1 VPCRSPLADTERNL
15 ASAEQVLALL
25 DEVKAAML
33 DLTRALEADP
43 GSVEVLD
50 AVCAEAVR
58 VVPGADMASITA
70 IRADGARTAAYTN
83 EWALQVDKA
92 QYEAGDGPCLQAAA
106 TGETVRVSTDTASE
120 LWPDFAASA
129 KRFRVRSYLA
139 APLRVDEHLTGAI
152 NLFGFGDHGFQEIDS
167 KLLEL
172 YTTVVTF
179 GLRTTRRYHETRAL
193 ADHLETAMRSRAV
206 IEQAKGI
213 LMAIHKIT
221 DEQAMDQLIARS
233 QKVNVKLRQV
243 AADFVRTMTTG
254 PA

>member
-1 VPCRSPLADTERNL
+1 M
-15 ASAEQVLALL
+15 ASDRVVELL
-25 DEVKAAML
+25 DEVTAAL
-33 DLTRALEADP
+33 ADLTEALTADP
-43 GSVEVLD
+43 GSVEILD

-70 IRADGARTAAYTN
+70 IRDDGARTAAFTD
-83 EWALQVDKA
+83 ESARQVDLA
-92 QYEAGDGPCLQAAA
+92 QYQAGIGPCLQAAA
-106 TGETVRVSTDTASE
+106 TGETVRASTETASE
-120 LWPDFAASA
+120 LWPEFAASA
-129 KRFRVRSYLA
+129 KRFKVRSYLA

-179 GLRTTRRYHETRAL
+179 GLRTSRRYHETRAL

-213 LMAIHKIT
+213 LMAVHKIS
-221 DEQAMDQLIARS
+221 DEQAMDHLIARS
-233 QKVNVKLRQV
+233 QRVNIKLREV
-243 AADFVRTMTTG
+243 AAEFVRTMSTR
-254 PA
+254 

>member
-1 VPCRSPLADTERNL
+1 M
-15 ASAEQVLALL
+15 ASAEQVLELL

-70 IRADGARTAAYTN
+70 IRGDGAHTAAYTN
-83 EWALQVDKA
+83 EWALQVDRT
-92 QYEAGDGPCLQAAA
+92 QYEAGAGPCLQAAA
-106 TGETVRVSTDTASE
+106 TGETVRVSIDSASE
-120 LWPDFAASA
+120 LWPEFAASA

-139 APLRVDEHLTGAI
+139 APLRVDENLTGAI

-213 LMAIHKIT
+213 LMAIHKIS
-221 DEQAMDQLIARS
+221 DEEAMDQLIARS